1 MSNDRTSVIEL
12 ASFIVVSYVRHNEIP
27 AEDIAPLIRLAH
39 GALVAIA
46 TGAISPKPPVPAVDV
61 RKSITHNYLI
71 CLEDGHRLKSLKRYL
86 RARFD
91 MSPDDYRAKWGLAA
105 NYPMVS
111 PAFSQARSLVAK
123 NSGLGRFGRGGGS
136 RLKPDRTSGT
146 TKAK

>member
-1 MSNDRTSVIEL
+1 MSNDRTSVVEL
-12 ASFIVVSYVRHNEIP
+12 ASVIVVAYVRHNEIP
-27 AEDIAPLIRLAH
+27 IADIAPLIRLTH
-39 GALVAIA
+39 GALFAIA
-46 TGAISPKPPVPAVDV
+46 TGAIARKPPVPAVDI

-86 RARFD
+86 RAKFD
-91 MSPDDYRAKWGLAA
+91 LSPEDYRAKWGLAGD
-105 NYPMVS
+105 YPMVS

-136 RLKPDRTSGT
+136 RLNPNRASGT